1 MDLSKYAI
9 GATGV
14 DTSALGFKKMA
25 CLKIRVDNVDLDK
38 LKTISADLSKLNDV
52 VDVKDNDVVKRTV
65 YCKLVTKVNGT
76 DSNTKH

>member
-1 MDLSKYAI
+1 MDR
-9 GATGV
+9 
-14 DTSALGFKKMA
+14 
-25 CLKIRVDNVDLDK
+25 LKIRVDNVDLDK

-65 YCKLVTKVNGT
+65 YCKLVTKVNAT